1 MQTPA
6 TTLLDSLGI
15 AWIGHQYEHDS
26 QERDFGKEAAFKL
39 NLDPAQ
45 VFKTLIVRA
54 DIGFAVAVI
63 PVNAMLDLKAAAA
76 AVGGKK
82 ADMAQVADAERITG
96 YVHGGISPLGQ
107 RKKLPTVIDESAMDF
122 PAIFVSGGR
131 RGFDVEIAPAD
142 LLRAC
147 DGSLAALRR

>member
-6 TTLLDSLGI
+6 TKLLDALGI
-15 AWIGHQYEHDS
+15 TWIAHEYDHGPH
-26 QERDFGKEAAFKL
+26 ERDFGKEAALKL

-45 VFKTLIVRA
+45 VFKTLIVKA
-54 DIGFAVAVI
+54 DVGFVVAVI

-82 ADMAQVADAERITG
+82 AEMAEVLDAERITG

-107 RKKLPTVIDESAMDF
+107 RKKLPTVVDQSAMDF
-122 PAIFVSGGR
+122 PTMFVSGGR
-131 RGFDVEIAPAD
+131 RGFDVEVAPAD
-142 LLRAC
+142 LLLAC
-147 DGSLAALRR
+147 DGSLATLRR